1 LCPYVELKR
10 VTLLRGTTIFETKVT
25 CLLSIGLREFPM
37 PLRAGNRRGLG
48 VWKFCRGKVGNHL
61 VELW

>member
-1 LCPYVELKR
+1 MA
-10 VTLLRGTTIFETKVT
+10 TLPHGTTIFETKVT
-25 CLLSIGLREFPM
+25 CLLSIGLQEFIL

-61 VELW
+61 VGLW